1 MGAWKLLVFKY
12 SSLFEKQKEKII
24 YYEQFVIPISARRM
38 MKKNV
43 HYPTCEILYWKKI
56 ITLNM
61 EQELRTKMLT
71 IIIYLLEKNWKPPPL
86 ESFVHL
92 SHVFLCPLLFCF
104 ELDKAG
110 DGKWCFLFY
119 SKMFWVKHI
128 TPQNIPSTNSLV
140 SFKTWS
146 QFCFYLQL

>member
-1 MGAWKLLVFKY
+1 MNTDTYLLLWTTEYGSLKAVSFQIQQFIWKAERKDNLLWTICNSYFCM
-12 SSLFEKQKEKII
+12 ENDE
-24 YYEQFVIPISARRM
+24 
-38 MKKNV
+38 KNV

-119 SKMFWVKHI
+119 SKMF
-128 TPQNIPSTNSLV
+128 
-140 SFKTWS
+140 
-146 QFCFYLQL
+146 